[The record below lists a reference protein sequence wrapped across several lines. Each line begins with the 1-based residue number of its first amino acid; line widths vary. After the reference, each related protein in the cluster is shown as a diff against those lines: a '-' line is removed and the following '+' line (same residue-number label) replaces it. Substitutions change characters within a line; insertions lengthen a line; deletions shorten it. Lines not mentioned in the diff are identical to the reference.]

1 MNVKNTTKENNH
13 LKLTVCVDA
22 EKFEEGVQKAYFKN
36 RKYIT
41 VPGFRK
47 GKAPRKMIENLYGAE
62 VFFNDAIEEIFPDV
76 YQQMVLDQ
84 GFKTVGQPALTDV
97 KHNEDKSVDLTIET
111 DLYPEIKLGE
121 YKGLEAPKIEAAVSD
136 EEVEKE
142 IDRKANEV
150 ARIITAERPAQDGDT
165 AVIDYEGFKDGV
177 PFEGGKGERYEL
189 RLGSHTFIPGFEEQL
204 IGLSAGDE
212 KDVELSFPEDYHA
225 KELAGQPVV
234 FKVKV
239 HEIKETQVPAKDDEL
254 AKDVSEFDTLDELRN
269 DIRARILKEKSEGID
284 RAFENAVLEKA
295 AANAEM
301 EIPAAMIDEEV
312 KAEMERF
319 DYQLRSQ
326 GMSLE
331 QYGKMM
337 GGDLSA
343 FEKSIRPS
351 AEKSVRMRLTL
362 NAIAEAEEL
371 KVSDEEVEEE
381 FKKIAESYGMD
392 VEKIRAAV
400 PVDEVQGDLLV
411 RKARDIV
418 VNAAVATKGEEV
430 KEEAPTQE

>member
-1 MNVKNTTKENNH
+1 
-13 LKLTVCVDA
+13 
-22 EKFEEGVQKAYFKN
+22 
-36 RKYIT
+36 
-41 VPGFRK
+41 
-47 GKAPRKMIENLYGAE
+47 
-62 VFFNDAIEEIFPDV
+62 
-76 YQQMVLDQ
+76 
-84 GFKTVGQPALTDV
+84 
-97 KHNEDKSVDLTIET
+97 
-111 DLYPEIKLGE
+111 
-121 YKGLEAPKIEAAVSD
+121 
-136 EEVEKE
+136 
-142 IDRKANEV
+142 
-150 ARIITAERPAQDGDT
+150 
-165 AVIDYEGFKDGV
+165 
-177 PFEGGKGERYEL
+177 
-189 RLGSHTFIPGFEEQL
+189 
-204 IGLSAGDE
+204 
-212 KDVELSFPEDYHA
+212 
-225 KELAGQPVV
+225 
-234 FKVKV
+234 
-239 HEIKETQVPAKDDEL
+239 
-254 AKDVSEFDTLDELRN
+254 
-269 DIRARILKEKSEGID
+269 
-284 RAFENAVLEKA
+284 
-295 AANAEM
+295 
-301 EIPAAMIDEEV
+301 MIDEEV

-343 FEKSIRPS
+343 FEKTIRPS

>member
-1 MNVKNTTKENNH
+1 MNIKNTNKENNH
-13 LKLTVCVDA
+13 LKLTVSIDA
-22 EKFEEGVQKAYFKN
+22 EKFQEGIQKAYLKN

-62 VFFNDAIEEIFPDV
+62 VFYNDAIEEIFPDV
-76 YQQMVLDQ
+76 YQEAVL
-84 GFKTVGQPALTDV
+84 GEGYKTVGQPSVTDV
-97 KHNEDKSVDLTIET
+97 NYNEDKSVDLTIET
-111 DLYPEIKLGE
+111 DLYPEVKLGE
-121 YKGLEAPKIEAAVSD
+121 YKGLEAPKVEAAVSD

-150 ARIITAERPAQDGDT
+150 ARIITVERPAQEGDT
-165 AVIDYEGFKDGV
+165 AVIDYEGFKEGV
-177 PFEGGKGERYEL
+177 PFEGGKGEKYEL

-204 IGLSAGDE
+204 IGLAAGDE
-212 KDVELSFPEDYHA
+212 KDVNLSFPAEYHA
-225 KELAGQPVV
+225 KELAGQPVT

-254 AKDVSEFDTLDELRN
+254 AKDVSEFDTIDELRN
-269 DIRARILKEKSEGID
+269 DIRAKILKEKAEGID
-284 RAFENAVLEKA
+284 RAFENAILEKA
-295 AANAEM
+295 AANAE
-301 EIPAAMIDEEV
+301 IDVPSAMIDEEV

-351 AEKSVRMRLTL
+351 AEQSVRMRLTL
-362 NAIAEAEEL
+362 NAIAEAEGL
-371 KVSDEEVEEE
+371 KVTDEEIEEE

-418 VNAAVATKGEEV
+418 VSAAVATEGEEV
-430 KEEAPTQE
+430 KEEAPAKE